1 MNLGEKI
8 YIRRKELALTLEYVG
23 EKVGVSKSTVKKWET
38 GFIENMKIDKVPL
51 LAKVLQVSMDYLMGW
66 EEHPNILINKD
77 TNELTEIHNKLNAK
91 GQSKLMDYGRDLLIN
106 PAYIKEKSTN

>member
-66 EEHPNILINKD
+66 EEHPHILPHKEV
-77 TNELTEIHNKLNAK
+77 TELTEIHNQLNSK
-91 GQSKLMDYGRDLLIN
+91 GQEKLIDYGKDLLIN